1 MSNPKLNDL
10 SHHFLVAM
18 PNLNDPNF
26 KQSVV
31 YVCEHNEEGAMGL
44 IINKPLQINLGNVL
58 RHLNIDIDDHSTE
71 THPVLMGGPVGQEHG
86 FIVHNQPALLS
97 DQAKQEIEAGEE
109 EEPELI
115 ISSSKDTLKFIAQG
129 KGPSQFIITLGYTG
143 WQAGQLEEEI
153 AENTWLVTPFDES
166 ILFDAPVELRWQ
178 MAVASL
184 GIDINQISGQIG
196 HA

>member
-1 MSNPKLNDL
+1 MSDPQLNDL

-18 PNLNDPNF
+18 PNLKDPNF

-31 YVCEHNEEGAMGL
+31 YVCEHNDEGAMGL

-58 RHLNIDIDDHSTE
+58 RHLNIDISDHSTE

-86 FIVHNQPALLS
+86 FIVHNQPAFLS
-97 DQAKQEIEAGEE
+97 EQSKLETDDK
-109 EEPELI
+109 EPELV
-115 ISSSKDTLKFIAQG
+115 ISSSKDTLKVIAQG

-143 WQAGQLEEEI
+143 WQPGQLEEEI
-153 AENTWLVTPFDES
+153 ADNTWLVIPFDES
-166 ILFDAPVELRWQ
+166 ILFDTPIETRWQ
-178 MAVASL
+178 NAVATL
-184 GIDINQISGQIG
+184 GIDINQISGQVG

>member
-1 MSNPKLNDL
+1 MSNTKLTDL

-18 PNLNDPNF
+18 PSLNDPNF

-31 YVCEHNEEGAMGL
+31 YVCEHNNEGAMGL

-58 RHLNIDIDDHSTE
+58 RHLNIDISDHSTE

-86 FIVHNQPALLS
+86 FIVHNQPAFIS
-97 DQAKQEIEAGEE
+97 AQTRHEMDEQGE
-109 EEPELI
+109 EEPELV
-115 ISSSKDTLKFIAQG
+115 ISSSKDTLKVIAQG

-143 WQAGQLEEEI
+143 WQPGQLEEEI
-153 AENTWLVTPFDES
+153 AENSCLVIPFNES
-166 ILFDAPVELRWQ
+166 ILFDAPIETRWQ
-178 MAVASL
+178 LAVASL